1 MRAAIALLLALAVAG
16 CDKPKPTQPQAEAV
30 NEPIGRV
37 DVSARGQDAPA
48 KPFLGPDDGPAT
60 LAKFRG
66 KPLMVNLWATW
77 CAPCIAE
84 MPTLDKLAGREKER
98 FQLIVVS
105 QDLAGRREVTPFF
118 QKEKFANL
126 QPYLDKE
133 NVLMEALKIDT
144 LPTTIFYDAAGKEQW
159 RVIGAMNWD
168 GERAKTLI
176 EGALAKPS

>member
-118 QKEKFANL
+118 QKEKFVNL

-159 RVIGAMNWD
+159 RVVGAMNWD